1 MKKYFDDYA
10 YIDILKSKKI
20 TNPRAYLRLIDDF
33 KGFIEFNRNK
43 DKKFKFRL
51 SKRHQ
56 P

>member
-1 MKKYFDDYA
+1 
-10 YIDILKSKKI
+10 
-20 TNPRAYLRLIDDF
+20 LIDDF

-56 P
+56 PWHKI